1 MVLNLIP
8 IPEGGDPLAEYLDD
22 ILLVEPMPKVPSM
35 QEWSANQHD
44 QIITHRATGL
54 QFRAFPLRQPSVG
67 GFVTPFNRSSEI
79 ALRLTNFPRGTQLP
93 TRDRVYE
100 IAKQGMLWI
109 KTYTYEAARGR

>member
-1 MVLNLIP
+1 LTKEP
-8 IPEGGDPLAEYLDD
+8 RGEPD
-22 ILLVEPMPKVPSM
+22 IGPRRHINGSQPDSHP
-35 QEWSANQHD
+35 EWSANQHD

-54 QFRAFPLRQPSVG
+54 QFRAFPLRQASVG

-93 TRDRVYE
+93 MRDRVYE